1 MGESLFIEPI
11 KKFVSNM
18 QEKLSALINKPDPN
32 SPEDQLEPPIDETLD
47 DDISIENDIVAQ
59 IPASIPEIDD
69 DLLEIDTVDNNFLLE
84 EENEKDQENSESD
97 LNLVDDDN
105 NLRDL
110 FTTNVK
116 TDPIV
121 LQLLEKHGTLTAEEL
136 AKELNEFMQFIKD
149 RD

>member
-32 SPEDQLEPPIDETLD
+32 SPEDQLETPIDETLD

-59 IPASIPEIDD
+59 IPATIPEIDD
-69 DLLEIDTVDNNFLLE
+69 DLLEIDTVDNNFLIE
-84 EENEKDQENSESD
+84 EDEEQEDNNTE

-121 LQLLEKHGTLTAEEL
+121 LQLLDKHGTLTAEEL

>member
-18 QEKLSALINKPDPN
+18 QEKLSALINKPDSN
-32 SPEDQLEPPIDETLD
+32 KLEEQLESPTDAIPEN
-47 DDISIENDIVAQ
+47 DITIENDIIPQ
-59 IPASIPEIDD
+59 IPANIPEIDD

-84 EENEKDQENSESD
+84 EENEEDQENTESD

>member
-11 KKFVSNM
+11 KKFIGNM
-18 QEKLSALINKPDPN
+18 QEKLSALINKPDLDN
-32 SPEDQLEPPIDETLD
+32 PEEQLESATDKNIENDT
-47 DDISIENDIVAQ
+47 SIENDIVAQ
-59 IPASIPEIDD
+59 IPATIPEIDD
-69 DLLEIDTVDNNFLLE
+69 DLLEIDTVDNNFLIE
-84 EENEKDQENSESD
+84 EEQQEDTDTE

-121 LQLLEKHGTLTAEEL
+121 LQLLDKHGTLTAEEL

>member
-11 KKFVSNM
+11 KKFIGNM
-18 QEKLSALINKPDPN
+18 QEKLSALINKPDLDN
-32 SPEDQLEPPIDETLD
+32 PEKQLESATDKNIENDT
-47 DDISIENDIVAQ
+47 SIENDIVAQ
-59 IPASIPEIDD
+59 IPATIPEIDD
-69 DLLEIDTVDNNFLLE
+69 DLLEIDTVDNNFLIE
-84 EENEKDQENSESD
+84 EEQQEDTDTE

-121 LQLLEKHGTLTAEEL
+121 LQLLDKHGTLTAEEL

>member
-84 EENEKDQENSESD
+84 EENEKDQENS
-97 LNLVDDDN
+97 N
-105 NLRDL
+105 
-110 FTTNVK
+110 
-116 TDPIV
+116 
-121 LQLLEKHGTLTAEEL
+121 
-136 AKELNEFMQFIKD
+136 
-149 RD
+149 

>member
-18 QEKLSALINKPDPN
+18 QEKLSALINKPDSN
-32 SPEDQLEPPIDETLD
+32 KLEEQLESPTNEIHEN
-47 DDISIENDIVAQ
+47 DITIENDIIPQ
-59 IPASIPEIDD
+59 IPANIPEIDD

-84 EENEKDQENSESD
+84 EENEEDQGNTESD

>member
-18 QEKLSALINKPDPN
+18 QEKLSALINKPDSN
-32 SPEDQLEPPIDETLD
+32 KLEEQLESPTDAIPEN
-47 DDISIENDIVAQ
+47 DITIENDIIPQ
-59 IPASIPEIDD
+59 IPATIPEIDD
-69 DLLEIDTVDNNFLLE
+69 DLLEIDTVDNNFLL

>member
-18 QEKLSALINKPDPN
+18 QEKLSALINKPDSN
-32 SPEDQLEPPIDETLD
+32 KLEEQLESPTNEIHEN
-47 DDISIENDIVAQ
+47 DITIENDIIPQ
-59 IPASIPEIDD
+59 IPAIIPEIDD

-84 EENEKDQENSESD
+84 EENEEDQGNTESD

>member
-18 QEKLSALINKPDPN
+18 QEKLSALINKPDSN
-32 SPEDQLEPPIDETLD
+32 KLEEQLESPTNEIHEN
-47 DDISIENDIVAQ
+47 DITIENDIIPQ
-59 IPASIPEIDD
+59 IPAIIPEIDD

-84 EENEKDQENSESD
+84 EENEEDQENTESD

>member
-18 QEKLSALINKPDPN
+18 QEKLSALINKPDSN
-32 SPEDQLEPPIDETLD
+32 KLEEQLESPTDAIPEN
-47 DDISIENDIVAQ
+47 DITIENDIIPQ
-59 IPASIPEIDD
+59 IPATIPEIDD
-69 DLLEIDTVDNNFLLE
+69 NLLEIDTVDNNFLLE
-84 EENEKDQENSESD
+84 EGNEEDQENTESD

>member
-59 IPASIPEIDD
+59 IPASITEIDD
-69 DLLEIDTVDNNFLLE
+69 DLLEIDTVDNNFLL

-121 LQLLEKHGTLTAEEL
+121 LQLLDKHGTLTAEEL

>member
-18 QEKLSALINKPDPN
+18 QEKLSALINKPDSN
-32 SPEDQLEPPIDETLD
+32 KLEEQLESPTNEIHEN
-47 DDISIENDIVAQ
+47 DITIENDIIPQ
-59 IPASIPEIDD
+59 IPATIPEIDD

-84 EENEKDQENSESD
+84 EGNEEDQENTDSD

>member
-11 KKFVSNM
+11 KKFIGNM
-18 QEKLSALINKPDPN
+18 QEKLSALISKPDSDN
-32 SPEDQLEPPIDETLD
+32 SEEQLESPDDNTLEN
-47 DDISIENDIVAQ
+47 DISIENDIVAQ
-59 IPASIPEIDD
+59 IPATIPEIDD
-69 DLLEIDTVDNNFLLE
+69 DLLEIDTVDNNFLIE
-84 EENEKDQENSESD
+84 EDEEQEDNNTE

>member
-18 QEKLSALINKPDPN
+18 QEKLSALINKPDSN
-32 SPEDQLEPPIDETLD
+32 KLEEQLESPTNEIHEN
-47 DDISIENDIVAQ
+47 DITIENDI
-59 IPASIPEIDD
+59 IPQLPATIPEIDD

-84 EENEKDQENSESD
+84 EENEEDQGNTESD

>member
-59 IPASIPEIDD
+59 IPASITEIDD
-69 DLLEIDTVDNNFLLE
+69 DLLEIDTV
-84 EENEKDQENSESD
+84 
-97 LNLVDDDN
+97 DN

>member
-1 MGESLFIEPI
+1 
-11 KKFVSNM
+11 M
-18 QEKLSALINKPDPN
+18 QEKLSALISKPDSDN
-32 SPEDQLEPPIDETLD
+32 SEEQLESPDDNTLEN
-47 DDISIENDIVAQ
+47 DISIENDIVAQ
-59 IPASIPEIDD
+59 IPSTIPEIDD
-69 DLLEIDTVDNNFLLE
+69 DLLEIDTVDNNFLIE
-84 EENEKDQENSESD
+84 EDEEQEDNNTE

-121 LQLLEKHGTLTAEEL
+121 LQLLDKHGTLTAEEL

>member
-18 QEKLSALINKPDPN
+18 QEKLSALINKPDSN
-32 SPEDQLEPPIDETLD
+32 KLEEQLESPTDAIPEN
-47 DDISIENDIVAQ
+47 DITIENDIIPQ
-59 IPASIPEIDD
+59 IPATIPEIDD

-84 EENEKDQENSESD
+84 EENEEDQENTEPD

>member
-59 IPASIPEIDD
+59 IPASITEIDD
-69 DLLEIDTVDNNFLLE
+69 DLLEIDTVDNNFLL

>member
-18 QEKLSALINKPDPN
+18 QEKLSALINKPDSN
-32 SPEDQLEPPIDETLD
+32 KLEEQLESPTNEIHEN
-47 DDISIENDIVAQ
+47 DITIENDIIPQ
-59 IPASIPEIDD
+59 IPATIPEIDD

-84 EENEKDQENSESD
+84 EENEEDQENTESD

>member
-18 QEKLSALINKPDPN
+18 QEKLSALINKPDSN
-32 SPEDQLEPPIDETLD
+32 KLEEQLESPTDAIPEN
-47 DDISIENDIVAQ
+47 DITIENDIIPQ
-59 IPASIPEIDD
+59 IPATIPEIDD

-84 EENEKDQENSESD
+84 EENEEDQENTQSD